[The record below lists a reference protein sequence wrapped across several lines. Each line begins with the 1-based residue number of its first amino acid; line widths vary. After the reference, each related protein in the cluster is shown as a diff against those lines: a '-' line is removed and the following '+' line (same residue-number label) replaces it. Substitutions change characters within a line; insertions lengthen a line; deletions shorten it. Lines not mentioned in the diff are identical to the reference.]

1 MVQYN
6 KYIITNKKKNPLSS
20 LEKKYGKIISYNYD
34 SIKEYNDLSNH
45 FFEKTN
51 VKGGESTSD
60 SEEESSNSSYAANR
74 GKKRKYKIKKYE
86 KLSRLTIK
94 QRMEQMVYVA
104 YICLGILILNSFTNI
119 LYIWKLNGIIYPI
132 LIIIVITNLY
142 IISKNYLDI
151 ISNRLSQKKGTII
164 QKIHNAINLFVGAVR
179 GLPGIIP
186 NVPNL
191 PMPSENDQPFKGI
204 RKGIQSLII
213 NVDIDVNKY
222 KIEINI
228 PSMAFDFINP
238 LAAICCAWDGF
249 MNLIQPIIDSV
260 IKPFI
265 NVCKKIYTP
274 IKKAIMWAKTN
285 IIDPIVNVVMKI
297 YKAIMKFINFII
309 GIFMNI
315 MAAFEWIPGLG
326 AEISDMRDKWKNDK
340 KKQELKK
347 KLIKEQ
353 EVRQGKA
360 YFRDKAASE
369 AAMAKANKD
378 NAALIAAESG
388 ELSLDDA
395 LERAR
400 RWERMTPEERKEM
413 LKNMSAEERKL
424 LKQGLKM
431 LKMTEKELEEY
442 CNQELKKLIPLR
454 HKKLTWTN
462 LIPKAVDHILRNP
475 DDRFKGDPTFYGGKN
490 NKKRSNVKIREN
502 KHEDK
507 WTRDL
512 QDEINLCIYN
522 AERCS
527 EGCKKTFDIENTN
540 VTGFVRTFHILKKR
554 YLADLER
561 HDRILFKLKT
571 VKLRNKIK
579 YHNKKCKNIKLNN
592 IKNNMVGCV
601 KNYAT
606 NLVKDM
612 KTKCKEV
619 HKCSKRL
626 VKLHTVLELQK
637 KNPKKYG
644 GILNKKNLKILKKHN
659 LKSSKLV
666 GGWSVPSPWDILKWA
681 MEALLEA
688 VKVLCIPLDEA
699 FKAVLD
705 AIAAIPGILTGIL
718 NTISKA
724 TNIPQIFKKISSG
737 IKFVV
742 NWIADQVPALFK
754 LIGIVIKNIAILC
767 KWFITEVIGR
777 GLRIIMAIVEF
788 IIELIKATAK
798 AAGAPGWAT
807 KDNPILKIP
816 NVLEYIVKIL
826 DLPFKSFFETIGNII
841 KGILKAIPID
851 FILTPLDSIKSVAEA
866 FIAFVKGALDL
877 VVGAVRG
884 AISAAGAAVSFFG
897 GNIYSLV
904 PCVRTIMEYPAR
916 PDNSVRAQQMAQR
929 KKAFEKQ
936 FKKQLDVYTKEI
948 DILIDKRRK
957 FRLERNQDGY
967 KNITIL
973 LKKKAAERDI
983 FKRKGYKQIKR
994 MRI

>member
-6 KYIITNKKKNPLSS
+6 KYIITKKKENPLAK
-20 LEKKYGKIISYNYD
+20 LEKKYGKIISYNYT
-34 SIKEYNDLSNH
+34 SIKEYNDLSTH
-45 FFEKTN
+45 FFEKKD
-51 VKGGESTSD
+51 VKGGETTISK
-60 SEEESSNSSYAANR
+60 EEESTNSSYAANR

-94 QRMEQMVYVA
+94 QRMQQMKFVA
-104 YICLGILILNSFTNI
+104 YICLGILILNTFTNI

-132 LIIIVITNLY
+132 LIIVVITNLY
-142 IISKNYLDI
+142 IICKSYLDI

-164 QKIHNAINLFVGAVR
+164 QKIHNAINLFVGAIR

-186 NVPNL
+186 SVPNL

-204 RKGIQSLII
+204 RKGIQLLII
-213 NVDIDVNKY
+213 DVDIDVNKY

-249 MNLIQPIIDSV
+249 MALIQPIIDSV

-285 IIDPIVNVVMKI
+285 IIDPVINVVMKI
-297 YKAIMKFINFII
+297 YRAIMKFINFII
-309 GIFMNI
+309 GIFMDI
-315 MAAFEWIPGLG
+315 MSAFEWIPGLG
-326 AEISDMRDKWKNDK
+326 AEISDMRDKWNNDK
-340 KKQELKK
+340 KKQKLKK

-360 YFRDKAASE
+360 YFRDKKASE

-378 NAALIAAESG
+378 NAALIAAEAG

-413 LKNMSAEERKL
+413 LKNMSAEERKVL
-424 LKQGLKM
+424 QQGLKM

-462 LIPKAVDHILRNP
+462 LIPKAVDHVMRNP
-475 DDRFKGDPTFYGGKN
+475 DTRFEKRKRGGQNDKIH
-490 NKKRSNVKIREN
+490 SNVKIREN

-507 WTRDL
+507 WTRDF

-522 AERCS
+522 AEKCS

-540 VTGFVRTFHILKKR
+540 ITGFVRTFHILKKR
-554 YLADLER
+554 YLADLNR
-561 HDRILFKLKT
+561 QDRILFKLKT

-579 YHNKKCKNIKLNN
+579 YHDKKCKNIKLNN
-592 IKNNMVGCV
+592 IKNNMVRCV
-601 KNYAT
+601 KDYAI
-606 NLVKDM
+606 NMVKDVAA
-612 KTKCKEV
+612 KCKEV
-619 HKCSKRL
+619 HKCSRRL

-637 KNPKKYG
+637 KYPKKYG

-659 LKSSKLV
+659 LKSCKLI
-666 GGWSVPSPWDILKWA
+666 GGWSIPNPWDILKAA
-681 MEALLEA
+681 MNALLDGVRE
-688 VKVLCIPLDEA
+688 LCKPLDKA

-705 AIAAIPGILTGIL
+705 AIAAIPSILTGII
-718 NTISKA
+718 NIISKA

-754 LIGIVIKNIAILC
+754 VIGTIIKNIAILC

-826 DLPFKSFFETIGNII
+826 DLPFKDFFETIGNII

-851 FILTPLDSIKSVAEA
+851 FILTPLDSIKSVAES
-866 FIAFVKGALDL
+866 FVNGVKVALDI
-877 VVGAVRG
+877 VIGAVRG
-884 AISAAGAAVSFFG
+884 AISAAGKAVSFFG

-904 PCVRTIMEYPAR
+904 PCIRTIMEYPAR
-916 PDNSVRAQQMAQR
+916 PDNSVRARQMARR
-929 KKAFEKQ
+929 KRAFEKQ
-936 FKKQLDVYTKEI
+936 FKDRLDVYTTEI
-948 DILIDKRRK
+948 ENLIDRQREY
-957 FRLERNQDGY
+957 RLARNKDGY

-973 LKKKAAERDI
+973 LKRKAAERDR
-983 FKRKGYKQIKR
+983 FKRDGYKQIKR